1 MRLERSPSG
10 LLALLLL
17 TSALPSLAQS
27 AQIPA
32 QTAADASAARARPAL
47 RVLSTGGL
55 RVESAALLLSDQEGG
70 TIPFAILAVPMP
82 GDGDRAR
89 VPVIVEIDGT
99 ELLVGHD
106 TRLLQME
113 VALYALGAGGSVLGS
128 RMDTVEVD
136 LDRLGTSIGESGI
149 RYVGELSLPPDSYWI
164 RILVRNLKTG
174 ELGLWTTHVKV
185 PSFRKSSGILLPPAF
200 ADPGP
205 DLWVQAR
212 AAGSTAL
219 AALAPADPPSA
230 RPILAPD
237 EEASLVIAGWKVP
250 GENLRVQLFRNFIVE
265 KIERQEKVADLPV
278 RIVNRRQGPGDLQIF
293 DATFKTETLDPGE
306 YDLRVSYPRSQADIR
321 TDDLSLSTRFVL
333 FPGGA
338 RGSVWAAL
346 NSGGRQPEGQEARRA
361 EAAADKRRKPKAGP
375 IRQSYREALALLAAG
390 DATAAA
396 AAVSKL
402 EASLLTGKKR
412 YSSDDVVEIEVGVAR
427 DLAKTSPPG
436 LEPIFTLH
444 QRLYR
449 EAQAARQYLLAT
461 HAREVALQLTDVYA
475 ETHATPEGKARAA
488 SFVLGLAADM
498 LKTAPAGLRERTY
511 QRVLALDEKNA
522 IALLCLAVD
531 QERQGKYQDAVDTL
545 ERLARFHP
553 EHAEARLRL
562 GINRIRLGRPRDGQ
576 QILQELAAGSGVD
589 PRQALL
595 ARQELIRLFLLQN
608 AFAEAESMVREG
620 LARHPEDE
628 KLTLQLSM
636 LQDLRRDARGA
647 RETLEPMEAR
657 KNPAEPVTARHRY
670 NSLPIEQLEAIRD
683 DLARTS
689 TDQNAALAT
698 ALGKVGNDAP

>member
-1 MRLERSPSG
+1 MRASG
-10 LLALLLL
+10 FSSLLL
-17 TSALPSLAQS
+17 TLFLSGPVSPAVAQS
-27 AQIPA
+27 AA
-32 QTAADASAARARPAL
+32 TAADASAARARPAL

-70 TIPFAILAVPMP
+70 TIPFAMLAVPFP

-113 VALYALGAGGSVLGS
+113 VALYALGGGGSVLGS

-136 LDRLGTSIGESGI
+136 LDRLGTSVGESGI

-174 ELGLWTTHVKV
+174 ELGLRTTHVKV
-185 PSFRKSSGILLPPAF
+185 PSFKKSTGILLPPAF

-212 AAGSTAL
+212 ATGSTVL
-219 AALAPADPPSA
+219 NALAPADPPSA
-230 RPILAPD
+230 RPLIAPD
-237 EEASLVIAGWKVP
+237 EEVSLVIAGWKLP
-250 GENLRVQLFRNFIVE
+250 SENLRLQLFRNFVE
-265 KIERQEKVADLPV
+265 ERIERQEKVADLPV

-293 DATFKTETLDPGE
+293 EATFKTDTLDPGE
-306 YDLRVSYPRSQADIR
+306 YDMRVSFPRSQSDIR
-321 TDDLSLSTRFVL
+321 TEDLSLSTRFVL
-333 FPGGA
+333 FPGGSH
-338 RGSVWAAL
+338 GSVWAAL
-346 NSGGRQPEGQEARRA
+346 NSGGQQPSGQEARRA
-361 EAAADKRRKPKAGP
+361 EAAPDRRRKPKAGP
-375 IRQSYREALALLAAG
+375 VRQSYREALALLAAG
-390 DATAAA
+390 DPAAAA

-402 EASLLTGKKR
+402 EGSLLTGKGR
-412 YSSDDVVEIEVGVAR
+412 YSSEDVVEIEVGVAR
-427 DLAKTSPPG
+427 DLAKASPRG
-436 LEPIFTLH
+436 LEPIFSLH

-475 ETHATPEGKARAA
+475 ATHATPEGRARAA

-522 IALLCLAVD
+522 IALLCQAVD
-531 QERQGKYQDAVDTL
+531 HERQGKYQDAVDTL
-545 ERLARFHP
+545 ERLVRFHP
-553 EHAEARLRL
+553 EHAEGRLRL
-562 GINRIRLGRPRDGQ
+562 GINQVRLGRAREGRQ
-576 QILQELAAGSGVD
+576 LLEELVAGSGVE

-595 ARQELIRLFLLQN
+595 ARQELIRLFLTQN
-608 AFAEAESMVREG
+608 AFAEAESLVREG
-620 LARHPEDE
+620 LERHPEDE

-636 LQDLRRDARGA
+636 LQDLRRDSRGA

-670 NSLPIEQLEAIRD
+670 NALPIQQLEAIRD
-683 DLARTS
+683 DLART
-689 TDQNAALAT
+689 TTEQNAALAA
-698 ALGKVGNDAP
+698 ALGKAGNDAP

>member
-1 MRLERSPSG
+1 MRLQRNTSTG

-17 TSALPSLAQS
+17 SALPAE
-27 AQIPA
+27 A

-55 RVESAALLLSDQEGG
+55 KVESAALLLSEQEGG
-70 TIPFAILAVPMP
+70 TIPFATLVVPFP
-82 GDGDRAR
+82 GEGDRAR
-89 VPVIVEIDGT
+89 VPVIVEIDGS

-106 TRLLQME
+106 VRLLQME

-136 LDRLGTSIGESGI
+136 LDRLGTSVGESGI

-164 RILVRNLKTG
+164 RVLVRNLKTG
-174 ELGLWTTHVKV
+174 ELGLRTTHVKI
-185 PSFRKSSGILLPPAF
+185 PSFKRSTGVLLPPAF
-200 ADPGP
+200 ADPGE

-219 AALAPADPPSA
+219 NVLAPADPPSA

-237 EEASLVIAGWKVP
+237 AEISLVIAGWKLP
-250 GENLRVQLFRNFIVE
+250 SDTLRVQLFRNFVE
-265 KIERQEKVADLPV
+265 EQIERQEKVADLPV

-293 DATFKTETLDPGE
+293 DATFTTDTIDAGE
-306 YDLRVSYPRSQADIR
+306 YDVRVTFPRSQADIR
-321 TDDLSLSTRFVL
+321 TDDLSLSTRLVL
-333 FPGGA
+333 VPSGA

-346 NSGGRQPEGQEARRA
+346 NSGLQQSGGEEARRA
-361 EAAADKRRKPKAGP
+361 EAAPDKRRKPKAGP
-375 IRQSYREALALLAAG
+375 IRQAYREALTLLAAG
-390 DATAAA
+390 DAAAA
-396 AAVSKL
+396 GAAVSKL
-402 EASLLTGKKR
+402 ENSLLTGKGR
-412 YSSDDVVEIEVGVAR
+412 YSSEDVVEIEIGVAR
-427 DLAKTSPPG
+427 DLAKTSPQG
-436 LEPIFTLH
+436 LEPIFSLH

-475 ETHATPEGKARAA
+475 AVHPTPEGKARAA

-511 QRVLALDEKNA
+511 QRVL
-522 IALLCLAVD
+522 CLAVD

-545 ERLARFHP
+545 ERLVRFHP
-553 EHAEARLRL
+553 QHSEARLRL
-562 GINRIRLGRPRDGQ
+562 GINRVRLNRPRDGQ
-576 QILQELAAGSGVD
+576 QILQELVAGGIGGNGTD

-595 ARQELIRLFLLQN
+595 ARQELVRIFLSQN
-608 AFAEAESMVREG
+608 AYAEAESLVREG
-620 LARHPEDE
+620 LQRHPEDE

-670 NSLPIEQLEAIRD
+670 NALPIEQLEAIRD
-683 DLARTS
+683 DLTKAS
-689 TDQNAALAT
+689 TEQNAALAA

>member
-1 MRLERSPSG
+1 MRLQTASG

-17 TSALPSLAQS
+17 SSSLPAAAQT
-27 AQIPA
+27 PA
-32 QTAADASAARARPAL
+32 SPGTAADASAARAKPAL

-70 TIPFAILAVPMP
+70 TIPFAVLAVPFP
-82 GDGDRAR
+82 GDGDRVR

-99 ELLVGHD
+99 DLLAGHD
-106 TRLLQME
+106 VRLLQME
-113 VALYALGAGGSVLGS
+113 VSLYALGGGGSVLGS

-136 LDRLGTSIGESGI
+136 LDRLGTSVGESGI

-174 ELGLWTTHVKV
+174 ELGLSTAHVKI
-185 PSFRKSSGILLPPAF
+185 PSFKKSSGILLPPAF

-219 AALAPADPPSA
+219 TALAPADPPSA

-237 EEASLVIAGWKVP
+237 SEASLVIAGWKLP
-250 GENLRVQLFRNFIVE
+250 SENLRVQLFRNFIVD
-265 KIERQEKVADLPV
+265 KAERQEKVADLPV

-293 DATFKTETLDPGE
+293 DATFKTETIDSGE
-306 YDLRVSYPRSQADIR
+306 YDIRLAYPRSAADLR
-321 TDDLSLSTRFVL
+321 TDDLSLSTRIVL
-333 FPGGA
+333 VSEGA
-338 RGSVWAAL
+338 RGSVWATL

-361 EAAADKRRKPKAGP
+361 ESAPDRRRKPRAGP
-375 IRQSYREALALLAAG
+375 VRQSYREALALLAAG

-396 AAVSKL
+396 AAVGKL
-402 EASLLTGKKR
+402 ENSLLTGKGR
-412 YSSDDVVEIEVGVAR
+412 YSSEDVVEIEVGVAQ
-427 DLAKTSPPG
+427 DLAKTSPEG
-436 LEPIFTLH
+436 LEPIFALH

-475 ETHATPEGKARAA
+475 ASHATPAGKARAA

-522 IALLCLAVD
+522 IALLCQAVD
-531 QERQGKYQDAVDTL
+531 HERQGKYQDAADTL
-545 ERLARFHP
+545 ERLVRFHP
-553 EHAEARLRL
+553 GHAEGRLRL
-562 GINRIRLGRPRDGQ
+562 GINRVRLGRPRDGQ
-576 QILQELAAGSGVD
+576 QLLQELAADGGVD
-589 PRQALL
+589 PRHALL
-595 ARQELIRLFLLQN
+595 ARQELVRILLAQN

-636 LQDLRRDARGA
+636 LQDLRRDSRGA
-647 RETLEPMEAR
+647 RETLEPMAAR
-657 KNPAEPVTARHRY
+657 KNPAEPVTARNRY

-683 DLARTS
+683 DLART
-689 TDQNAALAT
+689 TTEQNAALAA